1 LKFVRTCKFSY
12 GIIDPVTVI
21 DEGEKWNR
29 LFSNVLLDGRP
40 VQADD

>member
-12 GIIDPVTVI
+12 EIIDPVLVI

-29 LFSNVLLDGRP
+29 VFSSLLLGGRP